1 MQLSI
6 IIVNY
11 NVKYFLEHCLL
22 SVQHA
27 CKNIEAEIIVVDN
40 QSTDGSVEMM
50 QQRFPEVILIDNQ
63 HNVGFA
69 KANNQGVA
77 ISKGEYILYLN
88 PDTIVPE
95 DCFEKCISYME
106 QNQKVG
112 ALGCKMIDGQG
123 QFLPESK
130 RGFPSTKVAFFKI
143 SGISSIFKKSKIF
156 NGYHLGHL
164 SENDTN
170 KVDVL
175 AGCFMFCRREAIVK
189 VGSFDE
195 DYFMYGEDIDLSYKI
210 KKAGFQNV
218 YFADTTIIHYKGE
231 STKKGSL
238 NYVKMFYQAMII
250 FAKKHFTSSKK
261 NTYVFFIQIAIYIRA
276 ILALISNTLSAIKI
290 PLIDAGILTFSLF
303 VMKYVWIKNIKVDTH
318 YSTTLL
324 VAFFSVYVLIWILSL
339 YFNGAYDKPYKPMR
353 VIRGM
358 FIGAMFT
365 LAFYGLLNEEIRFS
379 RGITVLGALLGLL
392 SILGIRKLMQWMKI
406 SSVAADTMNNNV
418 LIVGLEDEENEIK
431 KLLKIAGVDKQIIG
445 SISPVES
452 KTAHQLGLL
461 KDIKPLSI
469 LYEIKEIIFAQKHL
483 SFKQIIESMQACAS
497 QFDYKIHSVGSDSI
511 IGSNSKNTAGD
522 LYTTEQ
528 LFLINTPSAI
538 RNKRLVDAIA
548 ALILFIFSPFLFWSV
563 QNKSSFYQKIFYTLF
578 GQYTF
583 VGYAPQERLPKLKHS
598 LLGVEPIIE
607 DYDIPQDNKEHLE
620 WLYAKDYDARKD
632 VKIIF
637 QKWKT
642 V

>member
-22 SVQHA
+22 SVKNA
-27 CKNIEAEIIVVDN
+27 CKNITAEIIVVDN
-40 QSTDGSVEMM
+40 NSNDGSVELIKE
-50 QQRFPEVILIDNQ
+50 RFPEIIFIENKT
-63 HNVGFA
+63 NVGFS
-69 KANNQGVA
+69 KANNQGVT
-77 ISKGEYILYLN
+77 ISKGQYILYLN

-95 DCFEKCISYME
+95 DCFEKCIAYMQ
-106 QNQKVG
+106 QNESAG

-130 RGFPSTKVAFFKI
+130 RGFPSIKVAFFKI
-143 SGISSIFKKSKIF
+143 SGISSLFKKSKIF

-164 SENDTN
+164 SENETN
-170 KVDVL
+170 DVDVL
-175 AGCFMFCRREAIVK
+175 AGCFMFCRRDVILQVH
-189 VGSFDE
+189 SFDE

-210 KKAGFQNV
+210 KKAGYQNV

-261 NTYVFFIQIAIYIRA
+261 NTYIFFIQIAIYIRA
-276 ILALISNTLSAIKI
+276 ILALFSRGLSAIKM
-290 PLIDAGILTFSLF
+290 PLIDGSILLSSLLI
-303 VMKYVWIKNIKVDTH
+303 MKYVWIKNIKTETH

-324 VAFFSVYVLIWILSL
+324 ATFFSAYVLIWILSL

-358 FIGAMFT
+358 FIGAVIT

-392 SILGIRKLMQWMKI
+392 LILGIRKVMQWFQI
-406 SSVAADTMNNNV
+406 GSVAEDSANNKV
-418 LIVGLEDEENEIK
+418 VIVGSEEEVYEIN
-431 KLLKIAGVDKQIIG
+431 KLLKLAGVKKEMVG
-445 SISPVES
+445 SISPFNTKSEE
-452 KTAHQLGLL
+452 QLGIFKNLKSLL
-461 KDIKPLSI
+461 I
-469 LYEIKEIIFAQKHL
+469 LYEIKEIIFAQKNI
-483 SFKQIIESMQACAS
+483 SFKQIIESMQICGNRY
-497 QFDYKIHSVGSDSI
+497 DYKIHCIGTDSI

-528 LFLINTPSAI
+528 LFTINTPNAI
-538 RNKRLVDAIA
+538 RNKRLVDVVASFI
-548 ALILFIFSPFLFWSV
+548 LIVFSPILIWFV
-563 QNKSSFYQKIFYTLF
+563 KNKLSYFIKLINVLI
-578 GQYTF
+578 GKNTF
-583 VGYAPQERLPKLKHS
+583 VGYAEQKSLPILKESILSVVPLIKGYEVPH
-598 LLGVEPIIE
+598 ENIE
-607 DYDIPQDNKEHLE
+607 HIQ
-620 WLYAKDYDARKD
+620 WLYAKDYDAWKD
-632 VKIIF
+632 VKIIL

-642 V
+642 L